1 MFSKQK
7 LKISVLENSSLLHSI
22 LIVINLKI
30 YGDFYN
36 EFVNY
41 IGPELESESQEEEY
55 EVEGRELD
63 VYRERDAD
71 VS

>member
-1 MFSKQK
+1 MD
-7 LKISVLENSSLLHSI
+7 
-22 LIVINLKI
+22 
-30 YGDFYN
+30 GDFYN

>member
-7 LKISVLENSSLLHSI
+7 YLSLLYSI
-22 LIVINLKI
+22 LIVIYLKMDGDW
-30 YGDFYN
+30 YG
-36 EFVNY
+36 EFGNY
-41 IGPELESESQEEEY
+41 IGPELELESEKEEEEY

>member
-1 MFSKQK
+1 MD
-7 LKISVLENSSLLHSI
+7 
-22 LIVINLKI
+22 
-30 YGDFYN
+30 GDLPDKFG
-36 EFVNY
+36 NY
-41 IGPELESESQEEEY
+41 IGPELESESEEEEEY